1 MKVNYEGK
9 LTVNTVKAFLLFFC
23 ADAKQSLLT
32 LFLCLYSVVVT
43 KNQQVHCHSR
53 QNFKCAKKGFSFYW
67 YKTYKVLVLMLQ
79 SRDRAILVCFFF

>member
-43 KNQQVHCHSR
+43 KKSAGSLSFQAKLQMC
-53 QNFKCAKKGFSFYW
+53 KKGLLFL
-67 YKTYKVLVLMLQ
+67 LVQNL
-79 SRDRAILVCFFF
+79 